1 MAVAGVLFD
10 SYEEVMLIR
19 RTEINTNLRILQMRR

>member
-10 SYEEVMLIR
+10 SYEEVMLIGT
-19 RTEINTNLRILQMRR
+19 TEINTTLIIL